1 MTDTAPADEP
11 DATNDRGRYS
21 PECKP
26 TGEDELWALILDLVE
41 QSCGIKG
48 GEELDSWATSAYERA
63 IIALEEAGFVEIDP
77 ACGRICAKVLPAAR
91 KFQEWME
98 FHDRPNRI
106 RAARHELATV
116 PGLTPEVTAR
126 RHDITVAELMGETP
140 PGGEP

>member
-77 ACGRICAKVLPAAR
+77 ACGRICAKVLAPTNELPLR
-91 KFQEWME
+91 YE
-98 FHDRPNRI
+98 FCD
-106 RAARHELATV
+106 
-116 PGLTPEVTAR
+116 
-126 RHDITVAELMGETP
+126 ET
-140 PGGEP
+140 